1 MLQGGLN
8 ASVSSSSPSS
18 NWAGLTDASG
28 GLVRVQVD
36 YQTVSTLSLIGYDEG
51 GVPIYSGT
59 ASHAATLTQD
69 FGANAASTGV
79 ALVWKDAGAT
89 DGGLSQL
96 SYIRVW
102 QQDAAGNWISKW
114 QGSAAQ
120 ANGSGLTTVSQ
131 AQAGVNDTALE
142 YNAFGEVTIKGVNG
156 GRQEYFN
163 YDNAGHLWRSNS
175 GDGIDKVSLYD
186 NLGRQTAAIQSAG
199 VGRSN
204 LNLVTYASAD
214 QIAGL
219 TDVRRTDIRYDALV
233 SLAINTARN

>member
-1 MLQGGLN
+1 M
-8 ASVSSSSPSS
+8 
-18 NWAGLTDASG
+18 
-28 GLVRVQVD
+28 
-36 YQTVSTLSLIGYDEG
+36 
-51 GVPIYSGT
+51 
-59 ASHAATLTQD
+59 
-69 FGANAASTGV
+69 
-79 ALVWKDAGAT
+79 
-89 DGGLSQL
+89 
-96 SYIRVW
+96 
-102 QQDAAGNWISKW
+102 
-114 QGSAAQ
+114 
-120 ANGSGLTTVSQ
+120 
-131 AQAGVNDTALE
+131 NDTALE

-204 LNLVTYASAD
+204 LNLLTYASAD